1 MKTAIL
7 KFFGENTPKN
17 WKDFSR
23 LYVKSDNADW
33 VLDSIRDEMKRMCN
47 QIAIPLIEE
56 RYGPKLSQ
64 QCLFYTSKH
73 EALQNLKSPKN
84 RIGFPMYHGDPK
96 NSKQDKLRYDIL
108 KLNHKKI
115 DRIQVSHS
123 YMYDIVLNTGID
135 ENKVFK
141 IPISI
146 EMEKFPLSTKR
157 NRKIA
162 KKKLNIDPSC
172 LLIGSFQKDGIGWG
186 SGNQPKMIK
195 GPDIFLK
202 VMGAL
207 KDKYPELS
215 VLLTGPARGYVKLG
229 LEAMNIKY
237 YHFKL
242 KDYSDISSF
251 YQALDLYLVAS
262 REEGGPRSILESMA
276 SGVPLVT
283 TRVGQA
289 MDLVENNKNG
299 WIVDNEDTEALVH
312 CSKLAIDMGEDLE
325 RILVNARET
334 AKQNS
339 YAAQEPLW
347 RNFMK
352 GFVDL

>member
-1 MKTAIL
+1 MRDI
-7 KFFGENTPKN
+7 
-17 WKDFSR
+17 
-23 LYVKSDNADW
+23 
-33 VLDSIRDEMKRMCN
+33 VLDS
-47 QIAIPLIEE
+47 
-56 RYGPKLSQ
+56 
-64 QCLFYTSKH
+64 
-73 EALQNLKSPKN
+73 
-84 RIGFPMYHGDPK
+84 
-96 NSKQDKLRYDIL
+96 
-108 KLNHKKI
+108 
-115 DRIQVSHS
+115 
-123 YMYDIVLNTGID
+123 GID
-135 ENKVFK
+135 ERKVFQ

-146 EMEKFPLSTKR
+146 EIENFLFSTSKESR
-157 NRKIA
+157 TKA
-162 KKKLNIDPSC
+162 KEALNIDSDSF
-172 LLIGSFQKDGIGWG
+172 LIGSFQKDGIGWG

-202 VMGAL
+202 VVGAL

-237 YHFKL
+237 YHYNL

-251 YQALDLYLVAS
+251 YQALDLYLVTS

-283 TRVGQA
+283 TKVGQA
-289 MDLVENNKNG
+289 TDLVENNKNG
-299 WIVDNEDTEALVH
+299 WIVENEDIEALIH

-339 YAAQEPLW
+339 YSAQESLW
-347 RNFMK
+347 RNFME